1 MPPRKRQHY
10 IPQLYMRGFT
20 DTERLPSYQLDR
32 REEFPPTPIRNLC
45 YENYFYDE
53 DGEIEET
60 MGELEGEFA
69 RVLREVKEAESV
81 SVLPEGSELN
91 LFLAFITYTHART
104 KAAKEETNE
113 FATEFTKLLLDVGV
127 IGEDNDEMR
136 ESVLESLQNREMRIE
151 ATSAFTRYEIEALL
165 GHILIADLEPVV
177 LKDMTGRGFAFS
189 DHPAVLDNPAFK
201 HELDIGTL
209 GWKTRGLQV
218 SLPLSTNLCLLLYD
232 PVAYTRPADPSEVL
246 PVGSDVVEE
255 LNKLQLVHAL
265 DAVFYREHGREAEMQ
280 ILHDEIEQHRRDV
293 RPTIERVPGEDDRFN
308 TNNDVMQFTRPTPA
322 FSPDL
327 PFIEE
332 RDCEF
337 TPVRSP
343 QLEALHETVVE
354 EAVATGQPRH
364 GTETSSH

>member
-20 DTERLPSYQLDR
+20 DTERLPSYQLDH
-32 REEFPPTPIRNLC
+32 REEFPPTSIRNLC

-60 MGELEGEFA
+60 MGDLEGEFA
-69 RVLREVKEAESV
+69 RVLRKVKHAETV

-104 KAAKEETNE
+104 KAAKEETDE
-113 FATEFTKLLLDVGV
+113 FATEATKLLLETGV
-127 IGEDNDEMR
+127 IGEDNDEER
-136 ESVLESLQNREMRIE
+136 ETVLEALRNREARIE
-151 ATSAFTRYEIEALL
+151 ATTAFTRHEIEALL
-165 GHILIADLEPVV
+165 GHILIADLKPVV
-177 LKDMTGRGFAFS
+177 LKDATGRGFIFS

-201 HELDIGTL
+201 HDLNIGTL
-209 GWKTRGLQV
+209 GWKARGLQV
-218 SLPLSTNLCLLLYD
+218 FLPLSTNLCLFLYD
-232 PVAYTRPADPSEVL
+232 PVAYTHRTESSEVI

-265 DAVFYREHGREAEMQ
+265 DAVFYREHGREAELR
-280 ILHDEIEQHRRDV
+280 ILHDEIEEDRRDV
-293 RPTIERVPGEDDRFN
+293 RPTVERVPGETDRFN
-308 TNNDVMQFTRPTPA
+308 TTNDVVQFTRPTPD

-343 QLEALHETVVE
+343 QLETLHETVVE

-364 GTETSSH
+364 GTETSNQ